1 MSGLPNSKDAV
12 TTRTDALIYWC
23 AVVLFVWVLTVA
35 VMSIAGFAG
44 YIYTRWLT

>member
-23 AVVLFVWVLTVA
+23 AVGLIVWVLTVA
-35 VMSIAGFAG
+35 VMSIAGVAG